1 MIVYTFLSYIISFIW
16 KERYLVPIVGEV
28 GKHEIEEGEQQQRL
42 IGISSESEINFDA
55 LSEDLLTGK
64 RNDPIEVIQ

>member
-1 MIVYTFLSYIISFIW
+1 MPV
-16 KERYLVPIVGEV
+16 VGEV